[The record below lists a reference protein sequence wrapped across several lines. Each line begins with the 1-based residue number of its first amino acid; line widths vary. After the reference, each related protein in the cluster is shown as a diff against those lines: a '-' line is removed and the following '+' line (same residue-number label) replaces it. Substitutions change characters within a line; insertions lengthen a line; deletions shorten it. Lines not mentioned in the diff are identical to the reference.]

1 MKLLAFTAGAANM
14 YCGSC
19 LRDNAL
25 AAELIR
31 RGHDVMLLPIYTPT
45 LTDEPNVSSAKVFF
59 GGISVYLEQHSAL
72 FRRTPWL
79 LDRLWDSTAAL
90 RLASRRSLALDPRML
105 GELTVSMLRG
115 ADGRQRKELD
125 KLVHWLRQE
134 TEPPDLISLPNSLL
148 ISLARPIKQ
157 VLARP
162 IVCTLQGEDLFIDG
176 LQADYRRTALELIR
190 ANVEHVDA
198 FVAVSDYYADFMCR
212 YLAIPEHKVRVV
224 PLGVNVEDFDG
235 AERTRNDPFTIGYF
249 ARVAPEKGLRELCE
263 AYKLLRERSDFPASR
278 LEVGGYLGPEHRAY
292 FNAVEQQMRDWGFA
306 SEFHYHGALDR
317 QQKIDFLRRCDVFSV
332 PAPYDE
338 PKGLSVLEAL
348 ACGVPVVQPRRG
360 AYTEIVERT
369 RGGLL
374 VEPDNA
380 ESLAE
385 GIYTLWQDAARAAQ
399 LGRAGAA
406 GVRAHYSVARMAE
419 RTLEVYQE
427 LTSAETLT
435 QQRPAHVGV
444 A

>member
-1 MKLLAFTAGAANM
+1 MKILAFTAGAANM

-25 AAELIR
+25 AAELLR

-79 LDRLWDSTAAL
+79 LDRVWDSTAAL
-90 RLASRRSLALDPRML
+90 RLAARRSIPLEPRLL

-115 ADGRQRKELD
+115 EEGRQRKELA

-134 TEPPDLISLPNSLL
+134 NDPPDLVSLPNSML
-148 ISLARPIKQ
+148 ISLARPIKR

-162 IVCTLQGEDLFIDG
+162 VVCTLQGEDLFIDG
-176 LQADYRRTALELIR
+176 LQAEYRRAALELIR
-190 ANVEHVDA
+190 AQVEHVDA

-212 YLAIPEHKVRVV
+212 YLSIPAHKMRVV
-224 PLGVNVEDFDG
+224 PLGINATDFDAG
-235 AERTRNDPFTIGYF
+235 PRASSDTFTIGFF
-249 ARVAPEKGLRELCE
+249 ARVAPEKGLRELCA
-263 AYKLLRERSDFPASR
+263 AYKLLRERTDFPAAR
-278 LEVGGYLGPEHRAY
+278 LEAAGYLGPEHKPY
-292 FNAVEQQMRDWGFA
+292 LDNIEQQMRDWGLA
-306 SEFHYHGALDR
+306 AEFHYRGALDR
-317 QQKIDFLRRCDVFSV
+317 RQKIEFLRRCDVFSV

-369 RGGLL
+369 GGGLL
-374 VEPDNA
+374 VEPDSA

-385 GIYTLWQDAARAAQ
+385 GIYALWQDPARARE
-399 LGRAGAA
+399 LGRAGTA

-419 RTLEVYQE
+419 RALEVYE
-427 LTSAETLT
+427 KAVSD
-435 QQRPAHVGV
+435 
-444 A
+444 